1 MPFIRLQTAAA
12 TLLWTPPWSMFAAC
26 CKAECLKL
34 LQNLFC
40 PCAGFAGALLQSP
53 WVQQLMGPALSSVLG
68 IDAGGIAA
76 ILSGTSGLTPEQMV
90 TRLLSM
96 TAKVCCVHQ
105 WLLHLL

>member
-1 MPFIRLQTAAA
+1 
-12 TLLWTPPWSMFAAC
+12 MFAAC

-68 IDAGGIAA
+68 IDAGEFAA
-76 ILSGTSGLTPEQMV
+76 LLSGTSGLTPEQMV

-96 TAKVCCVHQ
+96 TAKVCVHQ
-105 WLLHLL
+105 WHPSPFVRLSPSGRMG